1 MSPDVLSQSSA
12 CLFRTPP
19 VIERLESRLPN
30 SCEPLQVTRA
40 PARSQKERKTR
51 ARIYIYGWYIKHR
64 QHWQLQGLS
73 RSPENVSSRRDA
85 RGEVTCRVTEGHR
98 GDHHTCGTYIYGIN
112 RIKWLY
118 MIDGMVGALYGERVI
133 ASISGTDRPQRG
145 V

>member
-1 MSPDVLSQSSA
+1 MRAAYLSSTSPHSKRV
-12 CLFRTPP
+12 
-19 VIERLESRLPN
+19 
-30 SCEPLQVTRA
+30 
-40 PARSQKERKTR
+40 RKGRNFYLRMVYNTQ
-51 ARIYIYGWYIKHR
+51 AA
-64 QHWQLQGLS
+64 

-133 ASISGTDRPQRG
+133 ASISGT
-145 V
+145 